1 MEAAEKFKKGF
12 TGGMISSII
21 CSPLDMVRTR
31 LQLNEKW
38 NLNTKMFKRSL
49 IGCMASQPFF
59 WGTFWSVRNVVPQSP
74 IEPWISSSIASFFCN
89 PLFVLRTKLQAEGSQ
104 TLVNEFMNIA
114 KSPTSWYKGYGMTM
128 VHNVQFIG
136 IIPLQ
141 KRFNNY
147 VDNTIFTSGLSKL
160 CVGTLFY
167 PLERA
172 RTLRRMDRLRE
183 FRFGP
188 EIFRGYSAYILRTVP
203 QTAIALGLLA

>member
-1 MEAAEKFKKGF
+1 MEATERFKKGF
-12 TGGMISSII
+12 TSGMISSMI

-38 NLNTKMFKRSL
+38 SFNSKLFKRSL
-49 IGCMASQPFF
+49 IGCCVSQPFF
-59 WGTFWSVRNVVPQSP
+59 WGVFWSVRDVVPHNA
-74 IEPWISSSIASFFCN
+74 IEPWVSSSIASFFCN

-104 TLVNEFMNIA
+104 TFVNEVGGIVR
-114 KSPTSWYKGYGMTM
+114 SPTSWYKGYGITI
-128 VHNVQFIG
+128 VHNAQFIG

-141 KRFNNY
+141 KRLNNY

-160 CVGTLFY
+160 CIGTLFY
-167 PLERA
+167 PLELA
-172 RTLRRMDRLRE
+172 RTLRRMDRLKE

-188 EIFRGYSAYILRTVP
+188 EIFRGYSAYMLRTVP